1 MPNDRQYMYRCMQL
15 ARLGA
20 YYTAP
25 NPMVGAVLVRYSDS
39 GEEEVIAEGWH
50 QQFGGPHAEV
60 NCIRQAC
67 KKLGTFILEGCEIY
81 SSTEPCPM
89 CLSAI
94 YWAHIDKIY
103 YAATKDDAAY
113 GGFDDDFIYKELDTE
128 KTKRKIPALN
138 FLQEEGR
145 KVFDIWLKTE
155 NKTEY

>member
-1 MPNDRQYMYRCMQL
+1 MNEKFLRRAIDL
-15 ARLGA
+15 AKQSIKTGGGPFGA
-20 YYTAP
+20 II
-25 NPMVGAVLVRYSDS
+25 VKD
-39 GEEEVIAEGWH
+39 GEIIAETSNSVTKDLD
-50 QQFGGPHAEV
+50 PTAHAEV

>member
-60 NCIRQAC
+60 NCIRQAEQRTKGNLDWSQC
-67 KKLGTFILEGCEIY
+67 TLYVNLEPCSHYGKTPPSFHKFWKKNLGTNKPVAPIFI
-81 SSTEPCPM
+81 
-89 CLSAI
+89 
-94 YWAHIDKIY
+94 
-103 YAATKDDAAY
+103 
-113 GGFDDDFIYKELDTE
+113 
-128 KTKRKIPALN
+128 N
-138 FLQEEGR
+138 
-145 KVFDIWLKTE
+145 
-155 NKTEY
+155 